1 MCVNSTCSA
10 LCIITLCITA
20 SSPDISV
27 KGLQDSALRFVPSA
41 QYPKSIDEKNRHPL
55 IAVLA
60 LKTHNVPRENS
71 GNFRKKKKHE
81 FNVSQ
86 KNGDLKKGKKN
97 IRGFRLNH
105 IQIHG
110 ATTLF
115 PQAWPK
121 QLIIRYHCIC
131 GFKEIETLDLDPRF
145 VWPYKWVY
153 HWLWIIYIYIESIYT
168 VAYHSES
175 RWQSPLLK
183 GGVVRGHD
191 KPRIMGVASHLLSR
205 WYIYHN

>member
-10 LCIITLCITA
+10 FCIIILGPSRPHPPTFR
-20 SSPDISV
+20 SM
-27 KGLQDSALRFVPSA
+27 GLQDSALRFVPSA

-60 LKTHNVPRENS
+60 LKTHTFPAENS
-71 GNFRKKKKHE
+71 GNFRKKKKKSKKE
-81 FNVSQ
+81 TMNSMSLMF
-86 KNGDLKKGKKN
+86 LKKMVTLNWKQEKK

-110 ATTLF
+110 ATILF

-131 GFKEIETLDLDPRF
+131 GFKEIERLDLDPKL

-153 HWLWIIYIYIESIYT
+153 HWLRIICIYIESLSIYIYIYRC
-168 VAYHSES
+168 V
-175 RWQSPLLK
+175 P
-183 GGVVRGHD
+183 
-191 KPRIMGVASHLLSR
+191 
-205 WYIYHN
+205 